1 MAKKLK
7 ECPSCG
13 KEVAKSAKVCPHCGK
28 KLKMGWFLKGII
40 GIIALVVIGVLLSPS
55 EEEKAK
61 ELTATLD
68 KIAESQAA
76 DIPPTGELAATFKL
90 DSKYTDLQREKAEKE
105 ITGKIVQWTLPVF
118 EVGKSGEGY
127 RVQTSGDQAIMGGTP
142 MVGAFIIVYPRND
155 NERTYIENLK
165 TGDRIKF
172 KGKITGT
179 TMRNIDIE
187 PAILVS
193 R

>member
-55 EEEKAK
+55 EEEKDK
-61 ELTATLD
+61 ELTVTLG

-76 DIPPTGELAATFKL
+76 DISPTGELAAAFKL

-105 ITGKIVQWTLPVF
+105 ITGKIVQWTLPVY
-118 EVGKSGEGY
+118 EVSKSGDGY

-142 MVGAFIIVYPRND
+142 MVGAFITIYPRND

-165 TGDRIKF
+165 TKDRITF

-187 PAILVS
+187 PAILVA